1 MKLSTDTVNVLKNFA
16 SINSG
21 IEFKK
26 GKTLTTISSNKT
38 VLAKATL
45 QDQIEDDFCI
55 YDLNQ
60 FLSVYSINDG
70 TELEFDD
77 QNIIF
82 KSGKSKI
89 KYFNL
94 MEGHETETPLIGISG
109 RVKCT

>member
-55 YDLNQ
+55 YDLN
-60 FLSVYSINDG
+60 
-70 TELEFDD
+70 
-77 QNIIF
+77 
-82 KSGKSKI
+82 
-89 KYFNL
+89 
-94 MEGHETETPLIGISG
+94 
-109 RVKCT
+109 R